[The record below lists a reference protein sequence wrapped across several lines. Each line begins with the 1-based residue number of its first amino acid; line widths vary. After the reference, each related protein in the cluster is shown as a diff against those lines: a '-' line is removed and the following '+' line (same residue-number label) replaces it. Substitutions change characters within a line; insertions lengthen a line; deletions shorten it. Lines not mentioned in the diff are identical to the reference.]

1 MRISNSFNFPQASP
15 EAKLTKP
22 KFNILDDL
30 LDLSG
35 APSLEV
41 GLRDRDTFDG
51 KLFVRWF
58 VHTLVEDDYLK
69 VMVSKGVMTDNDF
82 RFMAKTV
89 AGMLLKAQVM
99 KPCSPEQDQVLLFI
113 IER

>member
-1 MRISNSFNFPQASP
+1 M
-15 EAKLTKP
+15 TKP

-35 APSLEV
+35 GALEV
-41 GLRDRDTFDG
+41 LRDRDTFDG
-51 KLFVRWF
+51 KMFVRWF
-58 VHTLVEDDYLK
+58 VHTFVEDDYLK
-69 VMVSKGVMTDNDF
+69 VMVSKGVMTDKDF

-99 KPCSPEQDQVLLFI
+99 KPCSTDQDQVYNNI
-113 IER
+113 K